1 MKTLRTLLEGGNVF
15 KDADGKPLTGRINQS
30 DVPATVAWLE
40 QLTGL
45 DFTTDIDPD
54 TKKPRRWLGSTGKAP
69 TSGDLDLAVDL
80 NDISKDQLAAKLT
93 QWIVGHKLP
102 PDEWIKK
109 GGEVHLRTP
118 IQGRPDLG
126 YVQTDFMFFS
136 NLDWGTFYY
145 NQGAGSAYKG
155 MNRAV
160 LMSSLAKHYGLTL
173 GSNGVFSRANKQLIT
188 MDPDEAARMI
198 LGPKATRA
206 NLSTVETIFA
216 ALAQDKD
223 REVKIKDFR
232 EYLNKEGLQQPDA
245 VTEDADT
252 YFLARL
258 RDRIVNQGMQP
269 LVERESANPYTI
281 YEAAAVGVGGRAKGI
296 EHLEDYVFREGT
308 AGVNKALAIVAAFN
322 KDSKTA
328 SVKWDGKPAV
338 VFGRKPETGEFVLT
352 DDSGFGAVGYDGL
365 FTSTRAIANNL
376 SQRDAN
382 AAAKGNLA
390 NRVQTLLPTYQT
402 VWPLLEAATPENF
415 RGYVKGDLMYWG
427 KTDQPLPPTEQEI
440 VSGVVYQSAGLLV
453 FKPNTVA
460 YRIPVKSTLGKSI
473 LNSEVGVA
481 IHTMYEDVGA
491 EKQPLKGV
499 KFNEVP
505 GLFLILPIYA
515 KPVATENPYVAMI
528 KKVLKATGPAINVLF
543 NPAELRA
550 MKITDF
556 AKLAVDYINRRVDP
570 NDRAY
575 TGDFSDLVPGFEAW
589 LQSTQTAQKYSNI
602 QQYLDSPTS
611 NRNALQAAFVLFEL
625 LHDLKLDLL
634 GKLDQQVPGNEG
646 WVFATPAGYG
656 KAVNRFD
663 FSARNKAR
671 NNPQP
676 G

>member
-15 KDADGKPLTGRINQS
+15 KDAEGNPLTGRINQS

-40 QLTGL
+40 QLTGIE
-45 DFTTDIDPD
+45 F
-54 TKKPRRWLGSTGKAP
+54 PREHWLGSTGKAP
-69 TSGDLDLAVDL
+69 TSGDMDLAVDA
-80 NDISKDQLAAKLT
+80 NQVSKEQLAAKLT

-102 PDEWIKK
+102 PAEWIKK

-126 YVQTDFMFFS
+126 YVQTDFMFFP

-160 LMSSLAKHYGLTL
+160 LMSSIAKQLGLKL
-173 GSNGVFSRANKQLIT
+173 GPNGVFSRTSNELLT

-198 LGPKATRA
+198 LGPRATRD

-216 ALAQDKD
+216 ALAKDKD
-223 REVKIKDFR
+223 KETKIKDFR
-232 EYLNKEGLQQPDA
+232 DYLNKEGLPQPDA

-269 LVERESANPYTI
+269 LVEREAANPYTI

-308 AGVNKALAIVAAFN
+308 SGVNKALAIVAAFQQN
-322 KDSKTA
+322 SKTA

-338 VFGRKPETGEFVLT
+338 VFGRKPDTGEFVLT

-382 AAAKGNLA
+382 AAANGNLA

-402 VWPLLEAATPENF
+402 VWPLLEAATPKNF

-427 KTDQPLPPTEQEI
+427 STNQPLPATEQEI
-440 VSGVVYQSAGLLV
+440 VPGVVYQSAGLLV
-453 FKPNTVA
+453 FRPNTVT
-460 YRIPVKSTLGKSI
+460 YRIPVDSTLGQSI

-481 IHTMYEDVGA
+481 VHTMYEDAGA
-491 EKQPLKGV
+491 EKQPLSGV
-499 KFNEVP
+499 KFNDVP

-515 KPVATENPYVAMI
+515 KPVEAKNPYVAMI
-528 KKVLKATGPAINVLF
+528 KKVLKAHGPAINVLF

-611 NRNALQAAFVLFEL
+611 NRSALQAAFVLFEL